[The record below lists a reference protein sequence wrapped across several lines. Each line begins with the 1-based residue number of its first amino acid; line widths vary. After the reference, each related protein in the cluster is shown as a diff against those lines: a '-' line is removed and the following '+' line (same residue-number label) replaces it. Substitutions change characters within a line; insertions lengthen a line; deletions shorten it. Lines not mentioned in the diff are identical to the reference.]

1 MANYPYT
8 AHMLDSDITPESGV
22 DDDFSQSGIQ
32 HSRILHDAGYYR
44 FRLLHSL
51 TLTEYNTLRTFY
63 DTYPRTFITLTYYAV
78 SPAVT
83 YNVKFILP
91 PAITKNHG
99 SNRLEV
105 EVHLRGYKN

>member
-8 AHMLDSDITPESGV
+8 SHMLDSDINPESGV

-32 HSRILHDAGYYR
+32 HSRIFHSAGYYR

-63 DTYPRTFITLTYYAV
+63 DTYPRTFVTLSYFAT
-78 SPAVT
+78 SPSIT
-83 YNVKFILP
+83 YNVKFLSP
-91 PAITKNHG
+91 PAIVENLG
-99 SNRLEV
+99 SNRLKV